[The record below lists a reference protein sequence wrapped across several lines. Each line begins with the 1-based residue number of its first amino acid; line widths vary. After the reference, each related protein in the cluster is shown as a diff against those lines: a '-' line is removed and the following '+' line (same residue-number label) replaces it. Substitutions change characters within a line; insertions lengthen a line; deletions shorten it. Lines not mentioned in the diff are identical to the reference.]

1 MQTFRIRMLAASL
14 SFVALTAC
22 QVSGHPMQIGAAA
35 NGPGGDVATGG
46 AAAVVGASD
55 AARSAQSLC
64 GKINGTKEI
73 AADLFFGRDV
83 KGGRPVSDAEI
94 RQFLADVVT
103 PRFPGGFTTWRTQG
117 QWLDRDTR
125 HVVRED
131 GFVVNI
137 VATGTQDTLDYLGE
151 IRREYIK
158 RFRQQAVGLVLTDA
172 CASF

>member
-35 NGPGGDVATGG
+35 NGPGSDVATSG

-64 GKINGTKEI
+64 GKIN
-73 AADLFFGRDV
+73 
-83 KGGRPVSDAEI
+83 GRPVSDAEI

-125 HVVRED
+125 HVVREE

-172 CASF
+172 CGSF